1 MLEPALVTSV
11 GLRPFGVTVAAAR
24 HVWFRPEQFRGEIGD
39 CGVASQLRD
48 NRS

>member
-1 MLEPALVTSV
+1 VTV
-11 GLRPFGVTVAAAR
+11 GVTVAGVTVAAAR
-24 HVWFRPEQFRGEIGD
+24 HVWFRPQQFRGEIGD